1 MESSKLTILDFFAQM
16 SIINLAYSKYYSIKD
31 KGMTAPLE
39 KQNRRAKHFF
49 KYYILQLKND
59 SLIEFQDN

>member
-31 KGMTAPLE
+31 KGMTTPLE

-49 KYYILQLKND
+49 KYFA
-59 SLIEFQDN
+59 IEK

>member
-16 SIINLAYSKYYSIKD
+16 SIINLAYSIKD
-31 KGMTAPLE
+31 KGMTTPLE